1 MKVYTIPYYEMTKW
15 PVESCRDFWLN
26 LYQWCRDNIGEE
38 GRDWRVQ
45 TGKEATIG
53 QNQID
58 PGVIILNGKELTD
71 ELITDMF
78 VYAKLGLQLF

>member
-15 PVESCRDFWLN
+15 PADFCRDFWLN
-26 LYQWCRDNIGEE
+26 LCEWCRQNLGEE
-38 GRDWRVQ
+38 GKDWRLQSGV
-45 TGKEATIG
+45 TATIG